1 MLSVGM
7 FILQVLSLIMQCH
20 NYAVNA
26 CTKAIILYSCLYIVA
41 FFLNFI
47 LLIKIIN
54 RLQNQKSTTNYLLS
68 YH

>member
-26 CTKAIILYSCLYIVA
+26 CTKTTVYTLSCIL
-41 FFLNFI
+41 
-47 LLIKIIN
+47 
-54 RLQNQKSTTNYLLS
+54 
-68 YH
+68 

>member
-26 CTKAIILYSCLYIVA
+26 CTKTIYSFLYIVA

-54 RLQNQKSTTNYLLS
+54 RLQNQKSTINYLLS
-68 YH
+68 YC